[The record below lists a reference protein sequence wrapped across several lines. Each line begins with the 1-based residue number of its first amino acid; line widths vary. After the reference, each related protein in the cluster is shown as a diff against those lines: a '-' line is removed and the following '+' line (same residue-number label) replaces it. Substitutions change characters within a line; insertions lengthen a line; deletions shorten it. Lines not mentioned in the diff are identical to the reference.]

1 MTDFVIVVATLAA
14 LAAPGPVPAKVPLDA
29 PTIGFRL
36 YGDLAACERAVAAA
50 VAPAGRRLVCL
61 PVAAPETELANAY

>member
-1 MTDFVIVVATLAA
+1 MTDFVIVVVTLAS
-14 LAAPGPVPAKVPLDA
+14 LAAPGPLLETVPLDA

-36 YGDLAACERAVAAA
+36 YSGLAACEQAAGAA

-61 PVAAPETELANAY
+61 PVAPPETELANAY